1 MLQNILVALIVLLAL
16 LHTCRRYLPAAL
28 RRRWA
33 TALSRR
39 GYDARLLSRV
49 FGLRDGCGDG
59 CSSCG
64 ACDSGP
70 SAGKDGAGGGGG
82 AGNGTHASTNAS
94 FGASTGKG
102 PSQARVI
109 RLHVQ
114 R

>member
-1 MLQNILVALIVLLAL
+1 MLQNFLVTLIVLLAL

-39 GYDARLLSRV
+39 GYDARLLARV

-64 ACDSGP
+64 GCDS
-70 SAGKDGAGGGGG
+70 AGGGTQGS
-82 AGNGTHASTNAS
+82 STVPGS
-94 FGASTGKG
+94 GQSGK
-102 PSQARVI
+102 PTARVI
-109 RLHVQ
+109 TLHVQ

>member
-1 MLQNILVALIVLLAL
+1 MLQNLLVALIVLLAL

-64 ACDSGP
+64 GCDS
-70 SAGKDGAGGGGG
+70 AGAGPQGGST
-82 AGNGTHASTNAS
+82 APGNGQS
-94 FGASTGKG
+94 GK
-102 PSQARVI
+102 PTARVI
-109 RLHVQ
+109 TLHVQ